1 MSKELKYR
9 CQVINSYTELIQKYA
24 NLKNQTFE
32 EAKTYIHSLIKLT
45 EKKGFTQEE
54 VHAHRADL
62 NPAGIG
68 FRQGIVFKRKYV
80 KKVKAESLTIKDFPD
95 ILVGMKIILDRI
107 GFLATYKNQGIYE
120 VTSYSQT
127 HVDIKFSTGTNTQT
141 YRHND
146 FYDKFKDNKWGIVQP
161 TVNQKKFLKS
171 CKNLITDFKVNDD
184 GKLIYKGNN
193 MFNIYLIINPT
204 NNCQLFNLHSA
215 ENFINYTTC
224 FVEQLK
230 VLRDFT
236 GKRLVLMDIKLGVLN
251 YLENHLGSNWKEK
264 DYVTMLQPYK
274 SSNGSSMNILILN
287 IDKL

>member
-9 CQVINSYTELIQKYA
+9 CQVTQSTPVSIQKYA
-24 NLKNQTFE
+24 NLKNQAFE
-32 EAKTYIHSLIKLT
+32 EAEVYIHNLIKLT

-54 VHAHRADL
+54 IYTHRADL

-68 FRQGIVFKRKYV
+68 FYEGIVFKRKYV
-80 KKVKAESLTIKDFPD
+80 RKVKTESLTIKDFPD
-95 ILVGMKIILDRI
+95 IVVGMKIILDRI
-107 GFLATYKNQGIYE
+107 GFLATNKDQGIYE

-127 HVDIKFSTGTNTQT
+127 HVNIKFSRGTHTQA

-146 FYDKFKDNKWGIVQP
+146 FYDKFKDNKWGIVEP

-171 CKNLITDFKVNDD
+171 CKNLITGFKHNDNN
-184 GKLIYKGNN
+184 KLIYKGNN
-193 MFNIYLIINPT
+193 IFNLCLNVSPT
-204 NNCQLFNLHSA
+204 NNCQLFNLYSA
-215 ENFINYTTC
+215 EVFINHTTC

-251 YLENHLGSNWKEK
+251 YLENHLDSNWKEK

-287 IDKL
+287 IEKL